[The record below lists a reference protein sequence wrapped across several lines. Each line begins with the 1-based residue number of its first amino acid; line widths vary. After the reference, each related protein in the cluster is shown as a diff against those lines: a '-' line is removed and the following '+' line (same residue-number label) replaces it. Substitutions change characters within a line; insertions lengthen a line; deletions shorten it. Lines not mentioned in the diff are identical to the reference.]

1 MMAPK
6 HHTPQLYLLPVS
18 VVHGEGGMEHKSKTH
33 ESKGH
38 NTTHIRDMNDQ
49 VVISMVKSL

>member
-1 MMAPK
+1 
-6 HHTPQLYLLPVS
+6 LLPVS

-38 NTTHIRDMNDQ
+38 NTTHIRDTNDQ
-49 VVISMVKSL
+49 VVISMVRWSL